1 MPRSAGK
8 SSQRTPCLT
17 TREVAPAHSPG
28 KSSRLSGRLL
38 GALVITPTIALAG
51 CSTMPTSGPASSYVR
66 AGQSD
71 PESVHYAL
79 VRLTADTERVLVR
92 NSRRIDRVF
101 TDRRGPPEI
110 RFGIGDTVSVTL
122 FESMAGGLFTPTEA
136 GTRQGNYVTLPNQ
149 AVNYKGNITVP
160 YGGSIRAAGRTP
172 EEVQNAIVKSLQD
185 RAIEPQA
192 VVALVDQKAT
202 SISVLGEVGTPARL
216 PASASGERL
225 LDIITR
231 AGGPKNPGFDTWVTL
246 ERDGRQGTAPF
257 GSLLSQPANN
267 IFVRPQDTVYVF
279 TQPQTFLAMGASGQQ
294 GQFSFGAWRLT
305 LAEAMAK
312 AGGLKD
318 DHADPGSVFIYRGEP
333 REVAKQLG
341 VDCTRYSGP
350 LVPVIYI
357 LDLRDPG
364 GYFIATEFEMR
375 NKDVIFASNANSVE
389 ATKFMTYLRLIIGTV
404 SDPIVAGIDAYTLKG
419 LANGSISGATTIVTS
434 SR

>member
-1 MPRSAGK
+1 M
-8 SSQRTPCLT
+8 
-17 TREVAPAHSPG
+17 
-28 KSSRLSGRLL
+28 
-38 GALVITPTIALAG
+38 GALVITATIALAG

-66 AGQSD
+66 AGQTD

-231 AGGPKNPGFDTWVTL
+231 AGRPQESRLRYLGDSRTRRTAGYRTVRIAAQPTGKQHLRSPPRYGVRIHAAANLPC
-246 ERDGRQGTAPF
+246 DGRFRAT
-257 GSLLSQPANN
+257 
-267 IFVRPQDTVYVF
+267 
-279 TQPQTFLAMGASGQQ
+279 GA
-294 GQFSFGAWRLT
+294 
-305 LAEAMAK
+305 
-312 AGGLKD
+312 
-318 DHADPGSVFIYRGEP
+318 V
-333 REVAKQLG
+333 
-341 VDCTRYSGP
+341 
-350 LVPVIYI
+350 LVW
-357 LDLRDPG
+357 
-364 GYFIATEFEMR
+364 
-375 NKDVIFASNANSVE
+375 
-389 ATKFMTYLRLIIGTV
+389 
-404 SDPIVAGIDAYTLKG
+404 G
-419 LANGSISGATTIVTS
+419 LAPDTRRGHGEGG
-434 SR
+434 RP

>member
-1 MPRSAGK
+1 MARSD
-8 SSQRTPCLT
+8 THH
-17 TREVAPAHSPG
+17 VAPTHSPA
-28 KSSRLSGRLL
+28 SFSRLNGRLAGVL
-38 GALVITPTIALAG
+38 AITATIALGG
-51 CSTMPTSGPASSYVR
+51 CSSLPTSGPASSYVR

-71 PESVHYAL
+71 PESVNYAL
-79 VRLTADTERVLVR
+79 VRLTADSEKVLAR
-92 NSRRIDRVF
+92 NSTRIDRVF
-101 TDRRGPPEI
+101 TDRRGPVEI
-110 RFGIGDTVSVTL
+110 RFGIGDMVSVTL
-122 FESMAGGLFTPTEA
+122 FESMSGGLFIPSEA
-136 GTRQGNYVTLPNQ
+136 GTRSGNFVTLPNQ
-149 AVNYKGNITVP
+149 AVNSKGNITIP
-160 YGGSIRAAGRTP
+160 YGGAVRAAGRTP
-172 EEVQNAIVKSLQD
+172 EEVQSAIVKSLQS

-192 VVALVDQKAT
+192 VVALVDQKAS

-246 ERDGRQGTAPF
+246 EREGRQGTAPF
-257 GSLLSQPANN
+257 GALLSDPSNN

-318 DHADPGSVFIYRGEP
+318 DHADPASVFIYRGEP
-333 REVAKQLG
+333 REVAEQLG
-341 VDCTRYSGP
+341 VDCARFNGP
-350 LVPVIYI
+350 LVPVIYV

-364 GYFIATEFEMR
+364 GYFIATKFEMR
-375 NKDVIFASNANSVE
+375 NKDVIFASNATSVE

-404 SDPIVAGIDAYTLKG
+404 SDPIVAGISAYTLKG
-419 LANGSISGATTIVTS
+419 LASGGISSAATIVTS
-434 SR
+434 R

>member
-1 MPRSAGK
+1 MPRTAGE
-8 SSQRTPCLT
+8 SSQRTSCLT
-17 TREVAPAHSPG
+17 TREVASARSPG
-28 KSSRLSGRLL
+28 NSSRLGGCLL
-38 GALVITPTIALAG
+38 GALVITTTIALAG

-66 AGQSD
+66 AGQTD
-71 PESVHYAL
+71 PDSVHYAL

-92 NSRRIDRVF
+92 NSMRIDRVF
-101 TDRRGPPEI
+101 TDRRPPPEI

-172 EEVQNAIVKSLQD
+172 DEVQNAIVKSLED

-202 SISVLGEVGTPARL
+202 SISVLGEVNTPSRL

-231 AGGPKNPGFDTWVTL
+231 AGGPKNPGFDTWVAL
-246 ERDGRQGTAPF
+246 EREGRHGTAPF

-267 IFVRPQDTVYVF
+267 IFVRPQDTVYVY

-294 GQFSFGAWRLT
+294 GQFSFGAWRLS

-341 VDCTRYSGP
+341 VDCTPYSGP

-364 GYFIATEFEMR
+364 GYFIATQFEMR

-389 ATKFMTYLRLIIGTV
+389 ATKFMTYLRMIIGTV
-404 SDPIVAGIDAYTLKG
+404 SDPIVTGIDVYTLKG
-419 LANGSISGATTIVTS
+419 LATGTISGATTVVTS